1 MTTTL
6 TQLKSQ
12 ISDEVSI
19 DQIRSQIFVF
29 PGRSYRE
36 GLSQRRNEDLLQVW
50 WCGTHSERLPL
61 QINSEE
67 TNQPAVIIIIAK
79 RSF

>member
-19 DQIRSQIFVF
+19 DQISDQMK
-29 PGRSYRE
+29 GRIKV
-36 GLSQRRNEDLLQVW
+36 G
-50 WCGTHSERLPL
+50 G
-61 QINSEE
+61 
-67 TNQPAVIIIIAK
+67 
-79 RSF
+79 